1 MRYNDHWLW
10 IANNDWRSKRALSV
24 LMFFFTLTESGGGA
38 EATLDPDPG
47 PVAKEQYRTAALS
60 HVGNS

>member
-1 MRYNDHWLW
+1 M
-10 IANNDWRSKRALSV
+10 